1 MTTAPMPPEPPRDGY
16 GREAYGTESYG
27 RNGRGADAYAPDGYG
42 PDGYSRG
49 GGRPRQPGRSR
60 PQVDAGKLWPGGIAT
75 AVVAALV
82 ALVGVLVC
90 RWLFGIPLLAP
101 KSDGAYG
108 DVHTTALVL
117 VAAAA
122 ALAATG
128 LVHLL
133 LLSTPRP
140 LTFFAWIVG
149 LATVLAVLVPFST
162 AAPLNAKIATA
173 LVDLVLGV
181 AIGSLVSGVAA
192 RSVRVPP
199 GAGAGYLGAG
209 ADGVYD
215 ERRSSSGLG

>member
-1 MTTAPMPPEPPRDGY
+1 MTTAPMPPDR
-16 GREAYGTESYG
+16 S
-27 RNGRGADAYAPDGYG
+27 
-42 PDGYSRG
+42 G
-49 GGRPRQPGRSR
+49 GGYRTRAGVPEDYQPGYRAGQAPPSRPGPSR

-75 AVVAALV
+75 AIVAGLV

-117 VAAAA
+117 LAAAA
-122 ALAATG
+122 ALVATA

-140 LTFFAWIVG
+140 LTFFAWIIG

-162 AAPLNAKIATA
+162 SAPLTAKAATA
-173 LVDLVLGV
+173 VVDLVLGV
-181 AIGSLVSGVAA
+181 AIGSLISGVAA
-192 RSVRVPP
+192 RSVRVP
-199 GAGAGYLGAG
+199 AGADSAYLGAG
-209 ADGVYD
+209 ADGLV
-215 ERRSSSGLG
+215 